1 MSSEYSG
8 SGKNQASGS
17 TAVSQSVSNSV
28 DMGGLTGIAYAATL
42 LMDILGGLVSDVSFG
57 TISLPGLPAFF
68 YQSLPQYR
76 PLKDNY
82 DLAINYYNTN
92 IKDYDFFAT
101 TYAGGTILPPTSFVS
116 SPDGAGGPM
125 VAGDTI
131 AAGATLPGG
140 NMIGA
145 LTEAM
150 QRPLYETGPF
160 SPQYGMLD
168 YIASTGRGASM
179 GARRLDKQWYA
190 TRRRMPKY
198 QTGLGKWL
206 DYKFSMGKVNETLNG
221 WNLGFRYEDHRK
233 EIYDEQRH
241 GHRTNILNLGIGVGN
256 SARRGL
262 ATAVGQ
268 LSEARSNLSSN
279 MSSALN
285 GAAQNIAAN
294 SQQKKT
300 SATSSGQTIKDTSG
314 IYMATQGLSTSASN
328 GKGYVNR
335 NDNG

>member
-1 MSSEYSG
+1 MSSDYSG
-8 SGKNQASGS
+8 AGKNQASGS

-82 DLAINYYNTN
+82 DLAVNYYNTN

-116 SPDGAGGPM
+116 SPDGSGGAI

-140 NMIGA
+140 NMVAA
-145 LTEAM
+145 LNEAM
-150 QRPLYETGPF
+150 SRPLYEMGPF

-233 EIYDEQRH
+233 EVYDEQRH

-268 LSEARSNLSSN
+268 LSEARSGLASQFASIG
-279 MSSALN
+279 N
-285 GAAQNIAAN
+285 GLAQDTAAKKQEVKVN
-294 SQQKKT
+294 ST
-300 SATSSGQTIKDTSG
+300 STSKMITDTSG
-314 IYMATQGLSTSASN
+314 IYKSG
-328 GKGYVNR
+328 